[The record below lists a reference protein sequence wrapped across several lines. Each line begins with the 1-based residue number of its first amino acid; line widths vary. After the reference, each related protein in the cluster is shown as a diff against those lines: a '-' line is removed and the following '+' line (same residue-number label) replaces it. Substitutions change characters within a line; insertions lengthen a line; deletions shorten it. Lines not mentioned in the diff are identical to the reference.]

1 MWIAFT
7 VLPKPEAERKLDLS
21 LQFLKLEN
29 TAAAMPSV
37 AQTPL
42 LSGGL

>member
-1 MWIAFT
+1 MDRFA

-29 TAAAMPSV
+29 TAPAMPSV
-37 AQTPL
+37 PLIAL